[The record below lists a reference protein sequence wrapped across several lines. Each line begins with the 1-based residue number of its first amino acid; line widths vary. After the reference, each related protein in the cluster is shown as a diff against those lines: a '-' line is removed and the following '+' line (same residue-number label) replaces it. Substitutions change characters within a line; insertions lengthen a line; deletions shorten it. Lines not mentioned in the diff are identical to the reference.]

1 MVASVMA
8 EAGAG
13 SIDRIGT
20 SHTGVAE
27 LPLVPE
33 GDARPI
39 GLAEASL
46 DSQEGRCDHTS
57 FALHVDLP
65 DPLLLTT

>member
-1 MVASVMA
+1 MA
-8 EAGAG
+8 EAGAV

-20 SHTGVAE
+20 SHAGVSE
-27 LPLVPE
+27 LHLVPE

-39 GLAEASL
+39 GLAEAFL
-46 DSQEGRCDHTS
+46 DSQGGRCDHTL